1 MHLKFHERNLAQVY
15 HLFHTKEIIS
25 FRKFSIAK
33 DKRNSGEERNQEM
46 RGALL
51 EELLSSFT
59 CIDEFSKPR
68 YKPLPG
74 DDDLKRITQHMQRM
88 DHNIS

>member
-1 MHLKFHERNLAQVY
+1 
-15 HLFHTKEIIS
+15 
-25 FRKFSIAK
+25 
-33 DKRNSGEERNQEM
+33 M

-59 CIDEFSKPR
+59 CIDEFSEPR